1 MKRASQISRVPCAT
15 VALQLVDGILAA
27 AAAAG
32 VADTARVA
40 TLRAGVLRRSVGVQ
54 LPGRVS
60 EAAHLWLWESLAEL
74 AGGHQVGAELA
85 RFAAPSAFGILGEA
99 ATHAVSLADAFEHV
113 VRYVRLVHQ
122 GVTINV
128 AANGSYFS
136 ANYHWSSSHGR
147 LSSGGAAA
155 GMLWANA
162 NLALLPERAFGV
174 RLRPVLAELACV
186 APRDARG
193 IIADIFGS
201 DVKFGTAG
209 WRLIFEESA
218 VLAISRPVASS
229 TLTYLEAYAD
239 RALSDLPAIDDIVGL
254 VAAEIRGR
262 LAGRPPTVAEIA
274 NALGLSTRTLQRRLT
289 SAGKGFAAVLDD
301 VRRARA
307 EALLAAGELD
317 LAEIAFELGYSEH
330 SAFTRAANR
339 WFDAPPSSKR

>member
-15 VALQLVDGILAA
+15 VALQLIDGILAA

-40 TLRAGVLRRSVGVQ
+40 ALRAGVLGRSVGVQ

-60 EAAHLWLWESLAEL
+60 EAALLWLWEALAEL
-74 AGGHQVGAELA
+74 SGGHQVGAQLA
-85 RFAAPSAFGILGEA
+85 RFAGPSAFGILGEA

-128 AANGSYFS
+128 AVKGDYFS
-136 ANYHWSSSHGR
+136 LIYRWLASHGR

-174 RLRPVLAELACV
+174 RLRPVSAELACV
-186 APRDARG
+186 APSDAG
-193 IIADIFGS
+193 DIADIFGS
-201 DVKFGTAG
+201 DVKFGTAD
-209 WRLIFEESA
+209 WRLIFERSA
-218 VLAISRPVASS
+218 VLAISRPLASS

-289 SAGKGFAAVLDD
+289 TVGKGFAAVLDD

-307 EALLAAGELD
+307 EALLADGELD
-317 LAEIAFELGYSEH
+317 LTEIAFELGYSEH
-330 SAFTRAANR
+330 SAFTRAAIR